1 MGEEKPSNLPSLVL
15 ATIAGII
22 LIVSRTT
29 GSLGFYETILNYIA
43 AQFGGEVAIVIS
55 YVLWA
60 LSIIASLGGFAVI
73 IGGILIHRG
82 RVTTG
87 RFVISIGAGMGIIG
101 LLVEIGS
108 AALQGWTS
116 LVGLIFAMTQS
127 LSWIGIILSIV
138 ASLIARKD

>member
-1 MGEEKPSNLPSLVL
+1 MGKDKPSNIPSLVL
-15 ATIAGII
+15 AVIAGIL

-29 GSLGFYETILNYIA
+29 GGLGFYETVLNYIS
-43 AQFGGEVAIVIS
+43 AQFGGTVAVVIS

-60 LSIIASLGGFAVI
+60 LSILASLGGIAVI
-73 IGGILIHRG
+73 IGGILIYRS
-82 RVTTG
+82 RATTG

-116 LVGLIFAMTQS
+116 LVGLMLAMTQS
-127 LSWIGIILSIV
+127 LSWIGILLSIA
-138 ASLIARKD
+138 ASLLARKD

>member
-1 MGEEKPSNLPSLVL
+1 MGEGKPSNFPSLIL
-15 ATIAGII
+15 ATIAGTL

-29 GSLGFYETILNYIA
+29 GGLGFYETILNYIA
-43 AQFGGEVAIVIS
+43 VQFGGEVALVIS
-55 YVLWA
+55 YILWA
-60 LSIIASLGGFAVI
+60 LSIIASLGGLAVI

-87 RFVISIGAGMGIIG
+87 RFIISIGAGMGIIG

-116 LVGLIFAMTQS
+116 LVGLMFAMTQS
-127 LSWIGIILSIV
+127 LSWIGIILSIA
-138 ASLIARKD
+138 ASLLAKKD

>member
-87 RFVISIGAGMGIIG
+87 RFIISIGAGMGIIG

>member
-1 MGEEKPSNLPSLVL
+1 MGEEKPSNFPSLVL

-60 LSIIASLGGFAVI
+60 LSIIASLGGIAVI

-87 RFVISIGAGMGIIG
+87 RFIISIGAGMGIIG

>member
-87 RFVISIGAGMGIIG
+87 RFIISIGAGMGIIG

-127 LSWIGIILSIV
+127 LSWIGVILSIV

>member
-1 MGEEKPSNLPSLVL
+1 MGEGKPSNFPSLIL
-15 ATIAGII
+15 ATIAGIL
-22 LIVSRTT
+22 LIVSRTS
-29 GSLGFYETILNYIA
+29 GGLGFYGTILSYIA
-43 AQFGGEVAIVIS
+43 VQFGGEVALVVS
-55 YVLWA
+55 YLLWA

-73 IGGILIHRG
+73 IGGFLIHRG

-87 RFVISIGAGMGIIG
+87 RFIISIGAGMGIIG

-116 LVGLIFAMTQS
+116 LVGLLFAMTQS

-138 ASLIARKD
+138 ASLLAKKN

>member
-1 MGEEKPSNLPSLVL
+1 MGEEKPSNFPSLVL

-87 RFVISIGAGMGIIG
+87 RFIISIGAGMGIIG

>member
-1 MGEEKPSNLPSLVL
+1 MGEEKPSNFPSLVL

-60 LSIIASLGGFAVI
+60 LSIIASLGGFAAI

-87 RFVISIGAGMGIIG
+87 RFIISIGAGMGIIG